1 MIEIDTTKM
10 CSHLYR
16 KLFSSDGEY
25 HKLWLAMNSDPE
37 VTAVVRNR
45 QLHVYRNA
53 KKIMVLAGK
62 AGIKEVRKEM
72 MGEEMRGVVEGMG

>member
-1 MIEIDTTKM
+1 
-10 CSHLYR
+10 
-16 KLFSSDGEY
+16 
-25 HKLWLAMNSDPE
+25 MNSDPE

-45 QLHVYRNA
+45 QLHVYRNG